1 MSFRAKVSRAR
12 RLLRHRRECLEFL
25 DSPRQSAA
33 LKVIRG
39 EATIDVSE
47 SDIPEIRGNVWTL
60 RDLSDGD
67 KAIITKA
74 KPFTM
79 TSVERMAAVI
89 AAIDHIVAKGIP
101 GDIAECGVWRGGS
114 MMVAAMALVSRNDV
128 NRSLYLYDTFEGM
141 TEPSAYDRDLDSIS
155 ADAHLTNSPAR
166 TGFWCYAGLEEVRTN
181 MLSTGYPEDRMHLIK
196 GDVEDV
202 IPQASP
208 NRLAF
213 LRLDTDWYASTKHEL
228 TYLYP
233 LLSEGGILIVDD
245 YGHWQGAKK
254 AVDEYFEELKCG
266 VFLHRI
272 DYSGRLVV
280 KQSTV
285 QRRP

>member
-114 MMVAAMALVSRNDV
+114 VRVAAMASGSRSDGT
-128 NRSLYLYDTFEGM
+128 RPSHPSDTFEGM
-141 TEPSAYDRDLDSIS
+141 TEASADDRHVDSIY
-155 ADAHLTNSPAR
+155 ADAHLRNS
-166 TGFWCYAGLEEVRTN
+166 
-181 MLSTGYPEDRMHLIK
+181 
-196 GDVEDV
+196 
-202 IPQASP
+202 
-208 NRLAF
+208 
-213 LRLDTDWYASTKHEL
+213 
-228 TYLYP
+228 
-233 LLSEGGILIVDD
+233 
-245 YGHWQGAKK
+245 
-254 AVDEYFEELKCG
+254 
-266 VFLHRI
+266 
-272 DYSGRLVV
+272 
-280 KQSTV
+280 
-285 QRRP
+285 